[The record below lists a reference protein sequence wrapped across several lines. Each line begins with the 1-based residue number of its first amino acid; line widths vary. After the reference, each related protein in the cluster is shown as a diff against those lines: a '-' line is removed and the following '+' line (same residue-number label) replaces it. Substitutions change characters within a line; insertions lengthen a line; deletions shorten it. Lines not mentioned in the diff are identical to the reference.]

1 MNSHY
6 QLYDAISDIIILLDG
21 DNNITFLNPSAKDY
35 FCSQKNLIRQNYFVA
50 CQRSGLQ
57 PIVNLNTHTATTS
70 SRTTQPIE
78 WKIIDTDHIK
88 ILVGKPQQP
97 LFNPNIY
104 LASLLNSLYQGLHI
118 YWMDTNNRVI
128 LCNLSQAQSV
138 GLKPEQLFGKTLDEI
153 GVILNISP
161 SMVEKI
167 CENNQQVIDNNQ
179 PSLFEETFKYSEDSQ
194 NFLSYKAPF
203 FDEQGKTLRDH
214 RYFYRYHPA

>member
-1 MNSHY
+1 MDSDY

-35 FCSQKNLIRQNYFVA
+35 FCTQKNLIQQNYFAA
-50 CQRSGLQ
+50 CQCSAVQ
-57 PIVNLNTHTATTS
+57 PIVDLNTHTATTP

-138 GLKPEQLFGKTLDEI
+138 GLKP
-153 GVILNISP
+153 
-161 SMVEKI
+161 
-167 CENNQQVIDNNQ
+167 NNC
-179 PSLFEETFKYSEDSQ
+179 SAKHWTRLEFFKYCSKHGRADM
-194 NFLSYKAPF
+194 YK
-203 FDEQGKTLRDH
+203 
-214 RYFYRYHPA
+214 